1 MWRASTTWTWT
12 STAISSA
19 GQTKLMI
26 KARDLKEI
34 KRTQPKLAR
43 YMTSYLSMM
52 MTICSIFLNM
62 DGSPEALGKKTE
74 LWEFLRTVDPA
85 LHHKLKYRALSAVGV
100 IPGYRGR
107 VLSVNLYRIAQ
118 RIYKFN

>member
-1 MWRASTTWTWT
+1 
-12 STAISSA
+12 
-19 GQTKLMI
+19 
-26 KARDLKEI
+26 
-34 KRTQPKLAR
+34 
-43 YMTSYLSMM
+43 
-52 MTICSIFLNM
+52 M